1 MIAYKN
7 SLEIVDQFLLFQNGF
22 DRPGLNRRRLRDVM
36 RVFRHVL
43 MRSLVA
49 LVSSVAGNSV
59 ADTSED
65 QDDCSDW
72 KHDGNLLN
80 WPSLTQSEN
89 AMEST

>member
-1 MIAYKN
+1 
-7 SLEIVDQFLLFQNGF
+7 
-22 DRPGLNRRRLRDVM
+22 M

-65 QDDCSDW
+65 QDDFSD
-72 KHDGNLLN
+72 
-80 WPSLTQSEN
+80 
-89 AMEST
+89 